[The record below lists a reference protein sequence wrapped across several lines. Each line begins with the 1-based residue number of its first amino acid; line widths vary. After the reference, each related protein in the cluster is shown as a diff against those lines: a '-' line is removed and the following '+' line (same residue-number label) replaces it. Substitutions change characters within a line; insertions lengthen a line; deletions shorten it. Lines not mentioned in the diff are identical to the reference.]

1 MALEPLTSWTPVD
14 LESAGVLDF
23 MAAQAVEGF
32 LTGLHASPHHGFSV
46 EFAEHRL
53 YNTGESTRHLDW
65 KLLARTDKY
74 FSKRYEEETNLR
86 AHLLVDASASMFY
99 PETGNSKWEFA
110 LRTAAALTHVFRRQR
125 DAYGLMLCDDQLHRL
140 VRPGLGQ
147 SHHHTVMLHLQKAL
161 RAKADQYSKGTAL
174 VESLNELAETMPPRS
189 LLLVFS
195 DCFEPGMDAQAL
207 VAALQHLRYNRH
219 EVLLF
224 QVLDHQTE
232 VRFDWPQGPYRLIDP
247 ETGNELKLNPSEYRE
262 AYVQAYQ
269 DFASEMR
276 LRCGQLQIEWIEV
289 DCQKGLADVLQG
301 YLRQRSKR
309 FR

>member
-1 MALEPLTSWTPVD
+1 
-14 LESAGVLDF
+14 
-23 MAAQAVEGF
+23 
-32 LTGLHASPHHGFSV
+32 
-46 EFAEHRL
+46 
-53 YNTGESTRHLDW
+53 
-65 KLLARTDKY
+65 
-74 FSKRYEEETNLR
+74 
-86 AHLLVDASASMFY
+86 MFY

-161 RAKADQYSKGTAL
+161 RAKADQYSKRTAL

>member
-1 MALEPLTSWTPVD
+1 MVLEPLTSWTPVD

-174 VESLNELAETMPPRS
+174 VESLNELAETMPPAVCFWS
-189 LLLVFS
+189 LAIV
-195 DCFEPGMDAQAL
+195 
-207 VAALQHLRYNRH
+207 
-219 EVLLF
+219 
-224 QVLDHQTE
+224 
-232 VRFDWPQGPYRLIDP
+232 
-247 ETGNELKLNPSEYRE
+247 LNPEW
-262 AYVQAYQ
+262 
-269 DFASEMR
+269 MPR
-276 LRCGQLQIEWIEV
+276 LWLLPCNTCVTIVTKFCCFRFWITKRRFV
-289 DCQKGLADVLQG
+289 LIGPKGLTG
-301 YLRQRSKR
+301 
-309 FR
+309 